1 MVELKKFKNILIISN
16 FRSSIVWTSIIR
28 VTTKITWSIAR
39 TWLKKYNLIIWH
51 KFNNTLKFN
60 LADDNNKDTG
70 KKVKKMKKRMKELI
84 KRWLKGNQE
93 THMTKRGKE
102 RENQKTTTSQTWMP
116 KKMKT
121 KEDDIEVNNIN
132 RRQMRRLKLKKTRKV
147 TLITRKI
154 YLRFY
159 HTKNYLFLPAVM
171 MLGNYM
177 SYVCMYCH
185 KKYF

>member
-1 MVELKKFKNILIISN
+1 M
-16 FRSSIVWTSIIR
+16 
-28 VTTKITWSIAR
+28 TTKITWSTAR
-39 TWLKKYNLIIWH
+39 NWLKKYNLIIWH

-60 LADDNNKDTG
+60 LADDNNRDTG

-84 KRWLKGNQE
+84 KRWLRGNQE

-121 KEDDIEVNNIN
+121 KEDNIEVNNIN
-132 RRQMRRLKLKKTRKV
+132 RRQIRRLKLKKTRKV
-147 TLITRKI
+147 TLSLIARKI

-159 HTKNYLFLPAVM
+159 HTKNHLFLPAVM
-171 MLGNYM
+171 TLGNYM
-177 SYVCMYCH
+177 SHVCMYCH